1 MNKLFKMAGSLALAA
16 VLTSGAVS
24 PVYAEEEKQPVLTVE
39 EAQEALD
46 NANRYASYWE
56 AIKDETLNRLATAN
70 DELDALMKKIAVA
83 SAAEEAAL
91 DAQHD
96 ALIKKIDEL
105 EEKLKENETRYSM
118 AVGDVTLATLALEDA
133 KKAVNPEVKP
143 EVNPEVKPEV
153 NPEVKPEVNPEV
165 KPEVK
170 VNEKTADG
178 RKAAVSTSVK

>member
-16 VLTSGAVS
+16 VLTSGVVS
-24 PVYAEEEKQPVLTVE
+24 PVYAEEEQQPVLTVE

-56 AIKDETLNRLATAN
+56 AIKDETENRLAAAN
-70 DELDALMKKIAVA
+70 DELDALMEKIAVA

-96 ALIKKIDEL
+96 ELIKKINEL
-105 EEKLKENETRYSM
+105 EAMLEENETRYSM

-153 NPEVKPEVNPEV
+153 NPEVK
-165 KPEVK
+165 

>member
-24 PVYAEEEKQPVLTVE
+24 PVYAEEEQPVLTVE
-39 EAQEALD
+39 AAQEALD
-46 NANRYASYWE
+46 DANRYASYWE
-56 AIKDETLNRLATAN
+56 AIKDETENRLAAAN

-96 ALIKKIDEL
+96 ELMKKINEL
-105 EEKLKENETRYSM
+105 EAMLEENETRYSM
-118 AVGDVTLATLALEDA
+118 AVGDVTLATLALEAA
-133 KKAVNPEVKP
+133 KKAANPEVKP
-143 EVNPEVKPEV
+143 EVKPEA
-153 NPEVKPEVNPEV
+153 KPEA
-165 KPEVK
+165 K